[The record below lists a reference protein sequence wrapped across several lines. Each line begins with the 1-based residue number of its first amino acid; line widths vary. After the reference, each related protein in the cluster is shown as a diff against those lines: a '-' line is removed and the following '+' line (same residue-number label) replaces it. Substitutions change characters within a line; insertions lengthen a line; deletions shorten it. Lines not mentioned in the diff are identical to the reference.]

1 MSIGKGKAL
10 AIVANKDGNVLHVN
24 TELLLRR
31 KVIIAFGI
39 DYRCWFILWLFL
51 LIFLQPY
58 QINHFFQQPSPQKLQ
73 VPAGPG
79 RSVLKNGSVNARDLT
94 RIRGQF
100 PLTKTFP
107 YKFRTFIRLFLRTAG
122 TYVAKSGPGL
132 FWSHILLGKL
142 LIKFL
147 SNKFWVMQ
155 LQLLI
160 IL

>member
-31 KVIIAFGI
+31 KVIIALGI
-39 DYRCWFILWLFL
+39 DYRRWFILWLFFCL
-51 LIFLQPY
+51 YFFSHTKLIISCSRQAPKA
-58 QINHFFQQPSPQKLQ
+58 P
-73 VPAGPG
+73 GPG

-94 RIRGQF
+94 RIYGQF
-100 PLTKTFP
+100 ALTKTFP

-122 TYVAKSGPGL
+122 TYVTKSGPGL

-147 SNKFWVMQ
+147 SNKFWVMR